1 MMSSERRVMLNPI
14 QTFLDDGCPNT
25 QGVDDLP
32 MFLPHDSDLPDDG
45 GRIDGDGPVIDAE

>member
-1 MMSSERRVMLNPI
+1 MLNPI

-32 MFLPHDSDLPDDG
+32 MFAPHDLDPRDHDGRGDD
-45 GRIDGDGPVIDAE
+45 DSPVIDVE

>member
-32 MFLPHDSDLPDDG
+32 MFLPHDSDLPDYG

>member
-1 MMSSERRVMLNPI
+1 MMSPERRVMLNPI

-32 MFLPHDSDLPDDG
+32 MFLPHDSELPGDG
-45 GRIDGDGPVIDAE
+45 GRIDGYAPIIDVE